1 MKIEKFESTFN
12 KYMEK
17 PKEVLAG
24 LLTVMKFLDG
34 PVYVSS
40 SEPIEELEKLMDREL
55 GKKKDSTWRAKNR
68 DDLEFSC

>member
-1 MKIEKFESTFN
+1 METEKFESTFN

-55 GKKKDSTWRAKNR
+55 GKKKDGTWRAKNR